1 MGWDGVRYLGEK
13 RTHATLYQR
22 LFGPH
27 ENLVLEKFA
36 LRPNKL
42 CFPSLTSLPLRSSP
56 LFAVRF
62 RKQSRDQ
69 FFRLNSNG
77 ARRSIICN
85 RRGEGDGC
93 LGPLKNPTV
102 LFVIIASVKI
112 PPLPS

>member
-42 CFPSLTSLPLRSSP
+42 CFPSLTSLPLRSGPPPSSQ
-56 LFAVRF
+56 FAFENRAEI
-62 RKQSRDQ
+62 S
-69 FFRLNSNG
+69 FFVSTQTER
-77 ARRSIICN
+77 A
-85 RRGEGDGC
+85 D
-93 LGPLKNPTV
+93 P
-102 LFVIIASVKI
+102 
-112 PPLPS
+112 